1 MKDDS
6 EEEISSI
13 DNQED
18 SIEPEFIEDFKN
30 PNKIIDGSIRIRSD
44 FYLHVDLNLYYYR
57 DLFVDDAAIK
67 EDTEFSETKSEKL
80 IIGLKESRKIKLNE
94 IHYFDNPLYGVILQ
108 VSRLNDS

>member
-1 MKDDS
+1 MKIC
-6 EEEISSI
+6 EK
-13 DNQED
+13 
-18 SIEPEFIEDFKN
+18 FLKN
-30 PNKIIDGSIRIRSD
+30 RC
-44 FYLHVDLNLYYYR
+44 YLHVDLNLYYYR

-67 EDTEFSETKSEKL
+67 EDTEFSEKKSEKL

>member
-18 SIEPEFIEDFKN
+18 LIEPEFIEDFKN
-30 PNKIIDGSIRIRSD
+30 PNKIIDGSIRIRSG
-44 FYLHVDLNLYYYR
+44 FFLHVDLNLYYYR
-57 DLFVDDAAIK
+57 DLFVEDTIIK